1 MVHPGLSGLAPRP
14 SIGRLDGLRIA
25 AAIALA
31 FTLLVATG
39 PAAAAVDADEH
50 ALTMSRRLMSPFC
63 PGKTLQS
70 CTSSQAAEWVD
81 EIRQMVRDGMS
92 DEEIVA
98 RLQARVPNFD
108 LSGDPGGAWNWLLG
122 VLAASLATGVLI
134 IASRKLLGKK
144 RAPAPASTSADAAD
158 TGASEDWEDRL
169 DDELRDFDD

>member
-1 MVHPGLSGLAPRP
+1 M
-14 SIGRLDGLRIA
+14 RIA

-31 FTLLVATG
+31 FTLLVAAG
-39 PAAAAVDADEH
+39 PASAAVDADEH

-70 CTSSQAAEWVD
+70 CTSSQASDWVA
-81 EIRQMVRDGMS
+81 EIRQWASEGVS

-108 LSGDPGGAWNWLLG
+108 LSGDPGGAWDWLLG
-122 VLAASLATGVLI
+122 VLAAALVTGVLI
-134 IASRKLLGKK
+134 IASRKVLGRK
-144 RAPAPASTSADAAD
+144 RSKSGEPSPATASSS
-158 TGASEDWEDRL
+158 ASEDWEDRL